1 MMENLPAS
9 PRIGF
14 LTSTD
19 PLDRR
24 SWSGVHYS
32 IFRAAE
38 RVLGPVTALGPTP
51 MTWPIRIGNKLNQHL
66 ITPLTGKRYHHAW
79 SVVLSRLYA
88 RRFARQ
94 LHVQQFDLL
103 LAPASFTEIA
113 YLNTTAPIVYIEDS
127 TLRQLIDFY
136 PGLMGLLDV
145 SKQELNHIE
154 KRALDAASLVCYSSE
169 WAAQSAIQDYGAD
182 PAKVVVIPFGANY
195 PSPPARAE
203 VAGKARGTECRLFL
217 LGGEWGRKGGAI
229 AYDAMVALNELGVPA
244 TLTVVGC
251 APPVNEAERY
261 QHPGFTTIPYLNMGE
276 PADLARLDMLF
287 RTADFFILPSR
298 AECAAI
304 AFADANSFGL
314 PVVTTDVGGIASFVE
329 QGKTGLMLPLSA
341 TGSDFAAAILALYQD
356 EATYQHMRA
365 AARQRYETVLNWDQW
380 ATQLRQELI
389 NRTLWPPVATM
400 LPPVNS

>member
-1 MMENLPAS
+1 MGFAPAI
-9 PRIGF
+9 RIGF

-32 IFRAAE
+32 VFRAAE
-38 RVLGPVTALGPTP
+38 RILGPVTALGPVP
-51 MTWPIRIGNKLNQHL
+51 MVWPLRIGSKLNHFL
-66 ITPLTGKRYHHAW
+66 ITPLTGKRYHYSW
-79 SVVLSRLYA
+79 SVALSHLYA
-88 RRFARQ
+88 RQFAKR
-94 LHVQQFDLL
+94 LQQQEYDVL

-113 YLNTTAPIVYIEDS
+113 YLNTDIPIVYIEDS
-127 TLRQLIDFY
+127 TLRQLVDFY

-154 KRALDAASLVCYSSE
+154 KRALDKAALVCYSSE

-182 PAKVVVIPFGANY
+182 ASKVVVIPFGANY
-195 PSPPARAE
+195 PSPPPASEISPKR
-203 VAGKARGTECRLFL
+203 RGAQCRLFL

-229 AYDAMVALNELGVPA
+229 AYEAMVELNRRGVPA

-251 APPVNEAERY
+251 APPPEEAHRY
-261 QHPGFTTIPYLNMGE
+261 QHPGFTTIPYLNMGKPE
-276 PADLARLDMLF
+276 DLARLDELF

-314 PVVTTDVGGIASFVE
+314 PVVTTDVGGIASFVA
-329 QGKTGLMLPLSA
+329 QGETGVMLPLSA
-341 TGSDFAAAILALYQD
+341 TGTDFAVAIERLYQD
-356 EATYQHMRA
+356 EAAYHGMRV
-365 AARQRYETVLNWDQW
+365 AARQRYEQLLNWDQW
-380 ATQLRQELI
+380 ATQLKQELQAR
-389 NRTLWPPVATM
+389 NLWPAA
-400 LPPVNS
+400 